1 MARDRG
7 RGTTASA
14 RNAATNANAKE
25 KEEEEDRASE
35 SDEEEEELEEK
46 ESEEKE
52 EKESEDDDDNNESS
66 SGDEED
72 DNKKTSSSNQR
83 KVETPEARK
92 RRIKDE
98 NMAIA
103 RAQLVKEK
111 VRLLTQKANAP
122 AQGEQKRKATH
133 WSYVMAEMK
142 WLARDF
148 AAERDWKLEAA
159 RQVALTAG
167 VANGVP
173 VGANERRNQRDAK
186 AARQVAKQ
194 VSAFWEIRWEEAKK
208 VKLPEA
214 TELAKLGCGG
224 KRFALEAAERETNFR
239 LHSSAQA
246 QTSQRLHRAA
256 VNAAA
261 AGGGGGGSDPQ
272 TPKSDDGGA
281 NTRTNSARSTPPTN
295 VSTPLTDVTG
305 YGEDSKRDDD
315 EMFLVSFDPKTPEI
329 PRGSSMKGIERW
341 AVKYLHR
348 LASLEKAKAVRQ
360 AVDAKEAEEKEDD
373 EETTK
378 RGGGRKGRQA
388 ARGKQ
393 KDEKKE
399 QPTRKGNKRKRDA
412 TPEPPP
418 SGNTTGKDTDA
429 EDMETDV
436 DTEGMLSSPEKRELR
451 RAQYARDLKLDDGGL
466 ELDLDA
472 LIAPYSMKKKLTMRG
487 LKSFKRDDE
496 AVKKEGEGS
505 DDEDEDDDQ
514 SMSSGGKNGEDDDD
528 EKSDA
533 AEDFFFDFPALQ
545 YDAYESV
552 RDEFEKSAIGKEA
565 NKFAEY
571 ERRLREWE
579 DRERTR
585 ESHQR
590 AQQKTAGGQKGA
602 AGSGPDGKLTPSE
615 ERRRAFFAAA
625 AARGHFFDQEGY
637 VVDKN
642 GKRKKNKKGQF
653 VRFHPGMEEQ
663 FGVKKNGNKKG
674 KKEGAAAA
682 GERKGAAKPWTATED
697 ALLCAIVHEFG
708 SNWALV
714 ADAFGASASL
724 KGSYR
729 RPELCRWRFQQLTRA
744 VELENDPEAFT
755 ALNLDKGSARV
766 VMSRSLPLED
776 ETARLHFQAV
786 AHSCSSYAKI
796 RRAALRERVGM
807 DPQKRVKPH
816 QSWKDCVKMFPLKSP
831 AELAHLAMNPM
842 QQQQMQHQQQQQQQ
856 QQQMQHQQMQMQQ
869 QPGMQYPTG
878 VIQPPQHQMQGQMQ
892 MAGNGV
898 PMQAQQQP
906 HMQQV
911 PPHVQQQQLARAAS
925 KTEAVAA
932 VAAQQISPSQV
943 PQLHR
948 MGSYQPQAGKGQ
960 AAMSVGG
967 MVGSSPAR
975 PRGGSAAPAAA
986 GVANA
991 AAAAAAAA
999 ATPTNNS
1006 SPLGTGEKQAKQG
1019 LAPGIHALTPKSAEK
1034 EEKKSKEQVIAEK
1047 TMMTRTGRATKK
1059 VKK

>member
-25 KEEEEDRASE
+25 KEEEEESE
-35 SDEEEEELEEK
+35 SGDKELEEEEE
-46 ESEEKE
+46 ESEEEKE
-52 EKESEDDDDNNESS
+52 EKESEDDDDNKNNNESS

-72 DNKKTSSSNQR
+72 DNNKTSNQR

-472 LIAPYSMKKKLTMRG
+472 LIAPYSMNKKLTMRG

-514 SMSSGGKNGEDDDD
+514 S
-528 EKSDA
+528 
-533 AEDFFFDFPALQ
+533 
-545 YDAYESV
+545 
-552 RDEFEKSAIGKEA
+552 
-565 NKFAEY
+565 
-571 ERRLREWE
+571 
-579 DRERTR
+579 
-585 ESHQR
+585 
-590 AQQKTAGGQKGA
+590 
-602 AGSGPDGKLTPSE
+602 
-615 ERRRAFFAAA
+615 
-625 AARGHFFDQEGY
+625 
-637 VVDKN
+637 
-642 GKRKKNKKGQF
+642 
-653 VRFHPGMEEQ
+653 
-663 FGVKKNGNKKG
+663 
-674 KKEGAAAA
+674 
-682 GERKGAAKPWTATED
+682 
-697 ALLCAIVHEFG
+697 
-708 SNWALV
+708 
-714 ADAFGASASL
+714 
-724 KGSYR
+724 
-729 RPELCRWRFQQLTRA
+729 
-744 VELENDPEAFT
+744 
-755 ALNLDKGSARV
+755 
-766 VMSRSLPLED
+766 
-776 ETARLHFQAV
+776 
-786 AHSCSSYAKI
+786 
-796 RRAALRERVGM
+796 
-807 DPQKRVKPH
+807 
-816 QSWKDCVKMFPLKSP
+816 
-831 AELAHLAMNPM
+831 
-842 QQQQMQHQQQQQQQ
+842 
-856 QQQMQHQQMQMQQ
+856 
-869 QPGMQYPTG
+869 
-878 VIQPPQHQMQGQMQ
+878 
-892 MAGNGV
+892 
-898 PMQAQQQP
+898 
-906 HMQQV
+906 
-911 PPHVQQQQLARAAS
+911 HVQRW
-925 KTEAVAA
+925 
-932 VAAQQISPSQV
+932 
-943 PQLHR
+943 
-948 MGSYQPQAGKGQ
+948 
-960 AAMSVGG
+960 
-967 MVGSSPAR
+967 
-975 PRGGSAAPAAA
+975 
-986 GVANA
+986 
-991 AAAAAAAA
+991 
-999 ATPTNNS
+999 
-1006 SPLGTGEKQAKQG
+1006 
-1019 LAPGIHALTPKSAEK
+1019 
-1034 EEKKSKEQVIAEK
+1034 
-1047 TMMTRTGRATKK
+1047 
-1059 VKK
+1059 